1 VLDHKLTRTS
11 VVVLE
16 QALARLAMFG
26 EQNGNVSAVFCDSCH
41 HRRLRVVQLDP
52 GSPHLWH
59 MTANVR
65 GYGGAQQKK
74 NNAKSNDDWDLPH
87 DGLPCY

>member
-1 VLDHKLTRTS
+1 
-11 VVVLE
+11 
-16 QALARLAMFG
+16 
-26 EQNGNVSAVFCDSCH
+26 
-41 HRRLRVVQLDP
+41 
-52 GSPHLWH
+52 

-87 DGLPCY
+87 DGPPCY